1 MARKKHPYS
10 SDKETGETN
19 ISNIEPEAFL
29 IKDDSLK
36 KTDAPFY
43 KWLDKHNFKYAWH
56 KGHYGC
62 EWVFVNITHKLYA
75 YGMPGVEIIKSI
87 GNHAITIDEFMIIYE
102 IYEKYSGLLPLQF
115 PEDESAEK

>member
-1 MARKKHPYS
+1 MANKKHPYYY
-10 SDKETGETN
+10 DKATGEPIIN
-19 ISNIEPEAFL
+19 KIEPEAFL
-29 IKDDSLK
+29 IKDDSLT

-43 KWLDKHNFKYAWH
+43 QWLDEHHFQHAWH

-62 EWVFVNITHKLYA
+62 EWVFVNISHKLFA

-87 GNHAITIDEFMIIYE
+87 GNHAITIDEFMTIYE

-115 PEDESAEK
+115 PEDESED